1 MTQRNDGLGGLA
13 DRLWCRLRLDR
24 LAGGR
29 QGGYVIRQDM
39 LEHPDTVR
47 SFRWIRWLLVAET
60 IVGLAAI
67 VVAVLLTRAGRPCRG
82 RCGSGRQS
90 CCSSP

>member
-1 MTQRNDGLGGLA
+1 MRHHGRVTQQNDGLGALA

-29 QGGYVIRQDM
+29 QSGYVIREDM

-47 SFRWIRWLLVAET
+47 SFRRIRWLLVAET
-60 IVGLAAI
+60 VVGFAAI
-67 VVAVLLTRAGRPCRG
+67 VVALVLTHAG
-82 RCGSGRQS
+82 
-90 CCSSP
+90 

>member
-1 MTQRNDGLGGLA
+1 MTLRSNGLGAAA

-29 QGGYVIRQDM
+29 QAGYVIREDM

-60 IVGLAAI
+60 IVGLTAI
-67 VVAVLLTRAGRPCRG
+67 VVAVLLT
-82 RCGSGRQS
+82 
-90 CCSSP
+90 

>member
-1 MTQRNDGLGGLA
+1 MTQQNDGLGVLA
-13 DRLWCRLRLDR
+13 DRVWCRLRLDR

-29 QGGYVIRQDM
+29 QSGYVIREDM

-60 IVGLAAI
+60 VVGLTAI
-67 VVAVLLTRAGRPCRG
+67 VVAVLLTRAGESRRG
-82 RCGSGRQS
+82 RCGSGPPW
-90 CCSSP
+90 CC